1 MRSALCCGDGLG
13 EVGWGYLGRAGLEL
27 GVGVAYCMNAKGRSS
42 LPAVEVALYILSL
55 VSST

>member
-1 MRSALCCGDGLG
+1 M
-13 EVGWGYLGRAGLEL
+13 GWGYLGEGLEL

-42 LPAVEVALYILSL
+42 LPAVDVALYILSL